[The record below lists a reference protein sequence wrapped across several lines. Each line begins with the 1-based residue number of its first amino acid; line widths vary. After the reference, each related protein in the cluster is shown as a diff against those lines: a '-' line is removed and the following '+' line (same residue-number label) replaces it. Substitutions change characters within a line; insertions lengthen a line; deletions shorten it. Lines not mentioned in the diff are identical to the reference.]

1 MVDKEAGKSRVNTH
15 CRCNGVSQPQEV
27 VPGPNILVIEA
38 SDCLLAKHGL
48 RPLRSNHDGDSKHV
62 TSAKSGFVN
71 RLRARG
77 YYTGQAVCYLLGED
91 DALPAVVSGFDNT
104 YYIFVNASAQPEGS
118 AAGTESHAICA
129 QRVGGLNDEVVAYV
143 IHCLIESIAQQKP
156 FYVFCGVEVSPGR
169 EEFDRCVSQLRL
181 SLQQLGVEQNT
192 LLLQRMVDPVPQKI
206 KVA

>member
-1 MVDKEAGKSRVNTH
+1 MDTH
-15 CRCNGVSQPQEV
+15 CHCKGVSQPQEV

-38 SDCLLAKHGL
+38 SACLLAKHRL
-48 RPLRSNHDGDSKHV
+48 RLLPSNHDGDSRHV

-77 YYTGQAVCYLLGED
+77 YYTGQAACYLLGED
-91 DALPAVVSGFDNT
+91 DALPAVVSGFDST
-104 YYIFVNASAQPEGS
+104 YSIFVNASAQLEDH
-118 AAGTESHAICA
+118 AAGTESHTICA
-129 QRVGGLNDEVVAYV
+129 QHAGGLNDEVVAYV
-143 IHCLIESIAQQKP
+143 IHCLTDSIAQQKP
-156 FYVFCGVEVSPGR
+156 FYVFCGVEVSSGK

-192 LLLQRMVDPVPQKI
+192 LLLQRMVDPVPEKM